1 MSCVGGC
8 RYGLGEFCPGH
19 HHPALCRDGFEAM
32 CRKLATADAATMAAA
47 RAHPARNAQPI
58 AYRQTPA
65 HPTARPGPVPAWRL
79 GRLSRELVVSR
90 YREDVR
96 WTAAIPFRVW
106 LYNKG
111 EPLPYLGP
119 HVVVIDRPNT
129 GREAETWMHHLA
141 THYDVLPDLTFTAQ
155 GDPFSHSPD
164 FYARLQHDYTAP
176 TSLTPHYTTA
186 SPSNEIKAHD
196 RIETHFGHEV
206 RYGDA
211 TIGGSSGLRPG
222 AWFNP
227 AAWSHVFACPLKF
240 PLHFGYAAMWAIP
253 RAAVR
258 SRPRAFWTTLR
269 DEIQEATTTTTW
281 TDPPINP
288 WTLEAM
294 LGACLGWPR
303 AFPHRVRWAS
313 DPPAPPIT
321 PRGSQTAQR
330 GAVAVSRLDAA
341 RACDYRQPLS
351 VPEQSACGCGGRGVA
366 VCLAGRSRRDDH
378 RVTLGECV
386 ACGGPNQS

>member
-1 MSCVGGC
+1 MSFTVPPDEVGLYLPWLP
-8 RYGLGEFCPGH
+8 RPDDATIA
-19 HHPALCRDGFEAM
+19 ALKAHR
-32 CRKLATADAATMAAA
+32 LATAPRLPHTCPI
-47 RAHPARNAQPI
+47 PA
-58 AYRQTPA
+58 
-65 HPTARPGPVPAWRL
+65 PAWRL

-90 YREDVR
+90 YREDAR

-119 HVVVIDRPNT
+119 HVVVIDRPNA

-196 RIETHFGHEV
+196 RIEEHFGHDV

-211 TIGGSSGLRPG
+211 TIGGSSGLKPG

-269 DEIQEATTTTTW
+269 GEIQEATTLTTW

-313 DPPAPPIT
+313 DPPAPTIA
-321 PRGSQTAQR
+321 PRGSQTAR
-330 GAVAVSRLDAA
+330 KEAGSVGWLAA
-341 RACDYRQPLS
+341 IGCDYRVPLS
-351 VPEQSACGCGGRGVA
+351 DAERERFGCRGGRA
-366 VCLAGRSRRDDH
+366 ALCLLGKSRRSCGTVLLED
-378 RVTLGECV
+378 CV
-386 ACGGPNQS
+386 ACGGPG